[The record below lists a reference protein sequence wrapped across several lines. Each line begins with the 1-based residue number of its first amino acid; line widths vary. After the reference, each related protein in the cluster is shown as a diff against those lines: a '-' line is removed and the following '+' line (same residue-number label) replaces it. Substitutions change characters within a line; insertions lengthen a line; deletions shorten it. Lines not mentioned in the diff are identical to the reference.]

1 MNLDNLLA
9 RLWQDYTRQNPSVKK
24 IHDLFN
30 NEGEKVLNDHIAFR
44 TYKDK
49 RTGIDVLARPFIQ
62 NGYEPKGEYH
72 FEEKRLYARHF
83 EHKTDETAPRV
94 FISELLTENFSEF
107 LQNTVKEWINGI
119 PASLLNSD
127 ELLFSGN
134 NWMTPSYE
142 IYNKLRGES
151 EYAGWL
157 YVNGFRANHF
167 TVSINSLRK
176 YNTIEKVNQF
186 IKNNGFKMN
195 SSGGEIKGTPEEL
208 LQQSSTMSENIP
220 VHFNEG
226 DFEIPG
232 CYYEFAIRYPDSNGK
247 LYSGFIAKSAD
258 KIFESTDFNKK

>member
-1 MNLDNLLA
+1 MNLDLILT
-9 RLWQDYTRQNPSVKK
+9 RLWQDYTQQNPSVKK
-24 IHDLFN
+24 ICDLFE

-44 TYKDK
+44 TYNDK
-49 RTGIDVLARPFIQ
+49 RIGIEVLARPFIQ
-62 NGYEPKGEYH
+62 NGYEEKGEYH

-83 EHKTDETAPRV
+83 EHKTIKTAPRV
-94 FISELLTENFSEF
+94 FISELLTEDFSEF
-107 LQNTVKEWINGI
+107 LQSTVKEWINGI

-134 NWMTPSYE
+134 NWMNPSYE
-142 IYNKLRGES
+142 IYNKLREES

-167 TVSINSLRK
+167 TVSINSLKK
-176 YNTIEKVNQF
+176 YNSIEKVNKF
-186 IKNNGFKMN
+186 IKDNGFKMN

-220 VHFNEG
+220 VQFIEG
-226 DFEIPG
+226 NYEIPG
-232 CYYEFAIRYPDSNGK
+232 CYYEFAIRYPDTNGK

-258 KIFESTDFNKK
+258 KIFESTDFKKK